1 MSPWYLLEFFAT
13 LVIVLFLT
21 VTAWQM
27 IEPPKACLCVKVASS
42 SQTVTQ
48 TIP

>member
-21 VTAWQM
+21 VTAWRM
-27 IEPPKACLCVKVASS
+27 IEPPKACLCVKAAVIVQAN
-42 SQTVTQ
+42 
-48 TIP
+48 P